1 MIRKQKL
8 FIKDFAVDASI
19 GVYKQEK
26 ENRQT
31 IIFDIVIELEN
42 SRPPLKDKLFEVTD
56 YGQFRRIILDLV
68 KTKHYNLLEKLAH
81 DISNEFFKI
90 SSLVKLR
97 IRITKPDIF
106 DDCKVSFELTRF

>member
-8 FIKDFAVDASI
+8 FIRDFAVDASI

-31 IIFDIVIELEN
+31 IIFDIEIELDN
-42 SRPPLKDKLFEVTD
+42 SRPVFQDELSEVTD